1 MKRFISAVALVAFL
15 AALAVPVLAQT
26 GSTPSAQPAPA
37 PAASEPAKAPAKHEG
52 KHASMAKAMAEKVD
66 LNTAT
71 KEDLMKLPG
80 VGDAT
85 ADKIIAGRPYKTKAE
100 LASKKILTAKQYAK
114 VRAMVIAKAA
124 AGEGTAK

>member
-1 MKRFISAVALVAFL
+1 MKRTLGVTLGALALVLVAAVAF
-15 AALAVPVLAQT
+15 AQD
-26 GSTPSAQPAPA
+26 STSTAPSGA
-37 PAASEPAKAPAKHEG
+37 APAKHTVH
-52 KHASMAKAMAEKVD
+52 HAAKAAAKHEMVD
-66 LNTAT
+66 LNSAT